1 MSVKLSEKFSFR
13 KLKADDIPQVAELC
27 AECFEGPF
35 GLLNFYQKGAA
46 ENRFKEQLGG
56 RYRDLVVPGFK
67 HTMLVVADAK
77 DGEIVAF
84 LESGMLPPP
93 PVQRAAASTSASS
106 SEPVDEITREH
117 SKSNVAQA
125 IGEAMREIE
134 VSSKEEEGVEV
145 PYLGNVAVKEAE
157 RRQGIGSY
165 LVQLSIKLAA
175 RAGEEVLYVIV
186 DANNLSALKMY
197 VFCSTVLLSFL
208 VCDVS
213 LSLLSIY
220 CSLPAFSD
228 TTWHESNHHLPPP
241 LLQSIINRHN
251 THTTYHNTGT
261 ARWVSASV

>member
-56 RYRDLVVPGFK
+56 RYRDLVVPGFQ

-93 PVQRAAASTSASS
+93 PVQRTAASTSAST
-106 SEPVDEITREH
+106 SEPVDEITGEH
-117 SKSNVAQA
+117 SESNVAQA

-134 VSSKEEEGVEV
+134 GEGSSKEEERIEV
-145 PYLGNVAVKEAE
+145 PYLGNVAVKETE

-175 RAGEEVLYVIV
+175 RAGEEALYVIV

-197 VFCSTVLLSFL
+197 AKLDFSVCLDERDLLSRRSKDAPRLFL
-208 VCDVS
+208 RKS
-213 LSLLSIY
+213 L
-220 CSLPAFSD
+220 
-228 TTWHESNHHLPPP
+228 
-241 LLQSIINRHN
+241 
-251 THTTYHNTGT
+251 
-261 ARWVSASV
+261 